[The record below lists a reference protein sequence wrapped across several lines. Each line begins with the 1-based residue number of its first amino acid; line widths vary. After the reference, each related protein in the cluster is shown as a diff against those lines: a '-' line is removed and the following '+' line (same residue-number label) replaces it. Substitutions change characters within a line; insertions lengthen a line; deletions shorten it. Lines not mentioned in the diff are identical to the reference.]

1 MQTEINKQLA
11 DTLIPG
17 YLKGEL
23 TTSETIELISWISLS
38 SDNKRYFDEYCE
50 IWVTAKASLRNPGYS
65 FQEGFWKFKQE
76 IKTSAADQ
84 PGVRRLN
91 RSMTILKYAAI
102 FIIAFC
108 SGGFL
113 FYFSGKKPDI
123 TTQLTFSELIVPMG
137 SRAQFKLSDGT
148 AITLNAGSTLKYD
161 SRFGVSDRV
170 VELEGEAY
178 FKIAQDKER
187 PFIVKT
193 SHLNV
198 LATGTAFNVKAY
210 SVDKTIETT
219 LVEGSVSIEEVTHE
233 KISQI
238 SILKPNQKLTF
249 FKEDS
254 TIVNEMV
261 IKEEKVKNS
270 VQPLPSQKVK
280 EVSRIVTE
288 NVNVE
293 PLISWKGSR
302 WIFEKQ
308 SLDEIATE
316 LERKFDVQI
325 VFESEELKTFRFTGI
340 LLAEPI
346 EQVLQVMSVSAPI
359 NFKLKGRV
367 VTLSENKNFE
377 EINRR
382 LYKRQ

>member
-23 TTSETIELISWISLS
+23 TTSETRELISWISLS

-113 FYFSGKKPDI
+113 FYFSGKNPDI

-161 SRFGVSDRV
+161 SRFGVSDRI

-178 FKIAQDKER
+178 FKIAPDKER